1 MLRVVGLARH
11 TLGKE
16 ISLCNIPTG
25 LHLVKNFSQHC
36 SEKSNL
42 LLPITL
48 QYAQARNTN
57 FFNRHTAKE
66 IWAGVTGVSNAGK
79 KRGRGRGPGK
89 LTARDLNR
97 GQIIGI
103 GKINIQWPGLS
114 APVIRGRELVQ
125 QTRLPPDPD
134 REAKLIALRDKQFQG
149 KYRKTPPLERGWSGG
164 KLGGRS
170 LGPPDPVGENTFDG
184 FDTRI
189 LEYKAVFCMKKNSGR
204 YRTVSTL
211 VVTGN
216 GQGLAGFALGKSV
229 EGRASMRNAK
239 NRAGQKLIYVQRY
252 KEHTVLH
259 DFYTQFGKTK
269 IFVEKKPEGTGLI
282 CHRIIQEICKAVGI
296 KDIRAKVE
304 GSTNPQAI
312 VKAFFLGLM
321 QQKSHQQLA
330 EEQQLHLV
338 EFSEENDNYPTIH
351 VMGNRVVLKKKK
363 FLPFYKQIQYNPYWP
378 NSELKLEKV
387 RSHYPTKVNLIA
399 EHGKI
404 ANFLTEKYPECQTL
418 QTMPPELKEKKE

>member
-1 MLRVVGLARH
+1 M
-11 TLGKE
+11 
-16 ISLCNIPTG
+16 IS
-25 LHLVKNFSQHC
+25 
-36 SEKSNL
+36 
-42 LLPITL
+42 
-48 QYAQARNTN
+48 
-57 FFNRHTAKE
+57 
-66 IWAGVTGVSNAGK
+66 
-79 KRGRGRGPGK
+79 
-89 LTARDLNR
+89 D
-97 GQIIGI
+97 
-103 GKINIQWPGLS
+103 
-114 APVIRGRELVQ
+114 
-125 QTRLPPDPD
+125 
-134 REAKLIALRDKQFQG
+134 
-149 KYRKTPPLERGWSGG
+149 
-164 KLGGRS
+164 
-170 LGPPDPVGENTFDG
+170 TFDG

-252 KEHTVLH
+252 KDHTVLH

-338 EFSEENDNYPTIH
+338 EFSEENDNYPTIVASPSTCKKDSSKAPDFTEH